1 MVCPASAPTRLAA
14 PCMPGASVGRRAAP
28 GVRPEPS
35 CASAKRLTNVG
46 FLAGQLLV
54 TEFYTYLEPTFFLTD
69 TCRRCDRIGNCHIS
83 VTKEKFLGRKAMS
96 QNGRREFLTSA
107 AAVAAAL
114 AACTAPAPGT
124 GATCVTMYDEH
135 DIVPKVAPYVH
146 DTAFRNQLITF
157 PATITPTMAN
167 LTQPLVDNTL
177 AALARPGIGITTVTV
192 ARGTEVPLG
201 TYKLIR
207 LGTTPAPPFQRSPV
221 VLSLA
226 QYMANTFNPDW
237 TKILMFVIPDPLGPG
252 GSPISPGDATSAMCA
267 HPFGM

>member
-1 MVCPASAPTRLAA
+1 
-14 PCMPGASVGRRAAP
+14 
-28 GVRPEPS
+28 
-35 CASAKRLTNVG
+35 
-46 FLAGQLLV
+46 
-54 TEFYTYLEPTFFLTD
+54 
-69 TCRRCDRIGNCHIS
+69 
-83 VTKEKFLGRKAMS
+83 MS

-114 AACTAPAPGT
+114 AACTAPAQP
-124 GATCVTMYDEH
+124 ACATMYDEH

-167 LTQPLVDNTL
+167 LTQPLVANTL
-177 AALARPGIGITTVTV
+177 AALAGKGITTVTV
-192 ARGTEVPLG
+192 TRGTNVPLG
-201 TYKLIR
+201 TYNLIP

-226 QYMANTFNPDW
+226 QYMANPATFIPDW
-237 TKILMFVIPDPLGPG
+237 NKILLFVIPDRLHG
-252 GSPISPGDATSAMCA
+252 GHAITTAEASSGMCI